1 MNETELRETLQALR
15 NNLEII
21 LDTDLGKYEIINPT
35 GQKIK
40 EVPAIW
46 VEPPELPA
54 NYRMKA
60 NSGIEA
66 IIQREPDP
74 RYNPLLGNYVEM
86 ANYTIVLKQYD
97 LSRSLTPVVGRIQIS
112 PYWNI
117 LELPRVTAYLKTA
130 EGIIRPKATIKVST
144 AKLLR

>member
-1 MNETELRETLQALR
+1 LNELELRETLQSLR

-21 LDTDLGKYEIINPT
+21 LDTDLGKYEITNPT

-54 NYRMKA
+54 NYRMKI

-74 RYNPLLGNYVEM
+74 RYDPLLGNYIEI
-86 ANYTIVLKQYD
+86 AHYTIVLKQYN
-97 LSRSLTPVVGRIQIS
+97 LSRSLTPVVGRIQVS
-112 PYWNI
+112 DYWNV
-117 LELPRVTAYLKTA
+117 LESPRVTPYTKTA
-130 EGIIRPKATIKVST
+130 EGIIRPKATIKVSS
-144 AKLLR
+144 AKLLS